1 MDEIA
6 AKLNERWQKTHRESA
21 EEAFALADDGFVR
34 ETGPSFFQK
43 SEQPETVLMAKKPK
57 K

>member
-6 AKLNERWQKTHRESA
+6 EKLQERWVSQHKESA
-21 EEAFALADDGFVR
+21 EEAFALKDDGFVR

-43 SEQPETVLMAKKPK
+43 AKDIIPETVLQARK
-57 K
+57 